1 MPQMKYFLFCMLWW
15 CASSTFAQVSPAPYP
30 TADSTRKIEILGA
43 RHLRQTEL
51 PNGDVLRTLAG
62 NARVRQGNTYLSGD
76 SIVLNNTTGIM
87 EVFGNVHIND
97 ADTVNTYAQYLK
109 YVGNERQAYLKKGV
123 KLTDGKGTLFT
134 DDLEYNVTTG
144 IATYKNGGRVLNG
157 STTLTSRSAIYYSDT
172 KDVYFKE
179 NVQLKDPKYDIAA
192 DSLMYNTEFRTAH
205 FIAPTAIQSESGNIF
220 TRSGYYNLESGEA
233 VFYDQSVLKDSVRSA
248 TGRSIA
254 IDEKT
259 GIVNIEGNGK
269 VVDSANQVI
278 LLGGQIFID
287 QKKNTF
293 LGTRKPV
300 MILYRDNDST
310 YIAAD
315 TLFSGVKLRDT
326 VITRKLTTTDT
337 LDINSEQTH
346 KADSIRFFE
355 AFHHVRIF
363 NDSLQ
368 AVCDSLYYSTE
379 DSVFRLYQQP
389 LVWNGQSQISGDTMY
404 LYTQN
409 QKPDKLE
416 VFFNSFVIQHP
427 TRGIF
432 NQISGRTLNAFFT
445 AGKLDVV
452 HVQGNAESIY
462 YPQNEDSAYT
472 GMNRSSGERLHV
484 YFENQQLHK
493 VKFIQQVNGILYP
506 MDQRPADQQYL
517 KGFLWQDERRPK
529 HKLELFE

>member
-1 MPQMKYFLFCMLWW
+1 MKYFLICFLWLY
-15 CASSTFAQVSPAPYP
+15 AHPSFAQAPPAQTL
-30 TADSTRKIEILGA
+30 TADTTRKIEILGA

-97 ADTVNTYAQYLK
+97 ADTVNTYAQYLR

-134 DDLEYNVTTG
+134 EDLEYNITSG

-157 STTLTSRSAIYYSDT
+157 NTVLTSNGAVYYSDT

-179 NVQLKDPKYDIAA
+179 NVQLNDPKYKISA
-192 DSLMYNTEFRTAH
+192 DSLMYNTEFKTAH
-205 FIAPTAIQSESGNIF
+205 FIAPTNIESESGNIF
-220 TRSGYYNLESGEA
+220 TRSGNYNLETGEA
-233 VFYDQSVLKDSVRSA
+233 FFYDQSVLKDSLRSA

-278 LLGGQIFID
+278 LLGGQIFMD

-300 MILYRDNDST
+300 MIFYRDNDST

-326 VITRKLTTTDT
+326 TLTTKLTSTDT
-337 LDINSEQTH
+337 LNIQSLD
-346 KADSIRFFE
+346 KAPSDSIRFFE

-368 AVCDSLYYSTE
+368 AVCDSLYYSTD
-379 DSVFRLYQQP
+379 DSIFRLYQQP

-404 LYTQN
+404 LYTKN
-409 QKPDKLE
+409 QKPDKME
-416 VFFNSFVIQHP
+416 VFFNSFVINHP

-445 AGKLDVV
+445 EGKIDVV
-452 HVQGNAESIY
+452 HVRGNAESIY
-462 YPQNEDSAYT
+462 YPQNDDSAYT
-472 GMNRSSGERLHV
+472 GMNRSSGERLYV
-484 YFENQQLHK
+484 YFLNQALDK

-517 KGFLWQDERRPK
+517 KGFLWQDNRRPK